1 MSSSNG
7 GRKFEDAP
15 AVRSEVPLFCGLFA
29 PTGGGKTYSAL
40 RLATGIQRIVGGDI
54 FGIDTESN
62 RMKHYADWFSFRHVP
77 FRAPF
82 SPDDYAEAIRHC
94 VSRGA
99 KTIIVDSASHEHE
112 GQGGVLEW
120 HEAETQRLAQQWNVA
135 PAAAQMAAWGPPKAA
150 RRRLLATIT
159 SELNANVIF
168 CFRAREK
175 LKIQRGKDPIELGW
189 MPIGGEELFFEMTL
203 STLLLPSA
211 RGVPRWQSDMPGEA
225 QMLKLP
231 RQFAEYFGGE
241 PRQLDEDTGQKLAE
255 WAAGSAKTH
264 PDVAA
269 LLEEYSRCGSV
280 EGLRALEVRR
290 EALWKTRL
298 PAGAKQRLKSAADL
312 AQDRLRSPSTESAA

>member
-1 MSSSNG
+1 MTQNDRSST
-7 GRKFEDAP
+7 RTFEDAP

-40 RLATGIQRIVGGDI
+40 RLATGIQRVVGGDI

-62 RMKHYADWFSFRHVP
+62 RMKHYADWFRFRHVP

-82 SPDDYAEAIRHC
+82 SPDDYAAAIRHC

-120 HEAETQRLAQQWNVA
+120 HEAETQRLAEAWRVA
-135 PAAAQMAAWGPPKAA
+135 PGAAQMAAWGPPKAA
-150 RRRLLATIT
+150 RRRLLAAIT
-159 SELNANVIF
+159 SELNCNVIF

-211 RGVPRWQSDMPGEA
+211 RGVPHWKSDMPGEA

-231 RQFAEYFGGE
+231 RQFADYFGGE
-241 PRQLDEDTGQKLAE
+241 PRQLDEDTGQRLAE
-255 WAAGSAKTH
+255 WAAGSPQPQVST
-264 PDVAA
+264 
-269 LLEEYSRCGSV
+269 LLEEYARCDNADA
-280 EGLRALEVRR
+280 LKALEVRR
-290 EALWKTRL
+290 EAAWRTL
-298 PAGAKQRLKSAADL
+298 PPALKRQLKEASDVAH
-312 AQDRLRSPSTESAA
+312 DRLRGHAEAS